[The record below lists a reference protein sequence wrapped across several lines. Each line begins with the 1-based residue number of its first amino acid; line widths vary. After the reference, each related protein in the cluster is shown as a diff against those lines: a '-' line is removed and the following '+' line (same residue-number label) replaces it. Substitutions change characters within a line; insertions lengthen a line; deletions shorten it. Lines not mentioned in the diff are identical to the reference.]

1 MKHLMSMH
9 AILAGVAASALLLV
23 GSPAYAAPGSCNTGN
38 TVVIS
43 GPSFGESF
51 TVDAGGA
58 TLTPSGGSGVFSC
71 IQQQDKLFSN
81 FSLGAL
87 PATGTALLNF
97 STVSGVDTHTISLGS
112 ASFANGTAYTFGY
125 NIEVVGSLASLIS
138 ANSAILQTVGSSSL
152 VQHMTGDDGDTFNG
166 ISFTQTG
173 AVAGPT
179 TGIKLDSDTRWLDV
193 TDTLTLATTANGG
206 SNATGVSNSFVEA
219 VPEPASLA
227 LLGAGLVGFGLVRR
241 RRRG

>member
-1 MKHLMSMH
+1 
-9 AILAGVAASALLLV
+9 
-23 GSPAYAAPGSCNTGN
+23 
-38 TVVIS
+38 
-43 GPSFGESF
+43 
-51 TVDAGGA
+51 
-58 TLTPSGGSGVFSC
+58 
-71 IQQQDKLFSN
+71 
-81 FSLGAL
+81 
-87 PATGTALLNF
+87 
-97 STVSGVDTHTISLGS
+97 
-112 ASFANGTAYTFGY
+112 
-125 NIEVVGSLASLIS
+125 
-138 ANSAILQTVGSSSL
+138 VGSSSL

-206 SNATGVSNSFVEA
+206 SNTTGVSNSFVEA